1 MQLAQNDANGARFEA
16 ALQKIYTVDGGTRP
30 LNSRHVQM
38 LTRFDRGFGDSR
50 IANVLGPLETAIIS
64 MYEGRGRA
72 VGRTCQGI
80 FHKFQVASSE
90 SKGAFSDPISARRPR
105 TFYIIFTEPAL
116 RLLSGEIFPFWLC

>member
-16 ALQKIYTVDGGTRP
+16 ALRNIYTVDGGTPP
-30 LNSRHVQM
+30 LNSRRVQM

-72 VGRTCQGI
+72 VGRTCQSI

-90 SKGAFSDPISARRPR
+90 SKGAFSGRISVETAGLFFI
-105 TFYIIFTEPAL
+105 TSTESTLP
-116 RLLSGEIFPFWLC
+116 LLSGEMITFWLC